1 MSGSN
6 DAQLQALLLQ
16 MRQQRQPSTQSRLA
30 QQMMAANMQ
39 QAQTPI
45 WGTGATLARAGSGVL
60 AGLMGGMA
68 ERSDRQREEQQQQA
82 VIDRSEKRDYL
93 QGQEAAAFGQR
104 FGLVPAAPNPDGSPA
119 APQAA
124 PNWRQA
130 ALEGFGS
137 NNPAIQRQAQAALS
151 IGQLEDQ
158 QAARVEQMR
167 LQRELAAASRA
178 PRAPSEFEQMAA
190 AAGIRPGTPE
200 FQQMARTMLDRRVQG
215 AGPSEVRAGL
225 NPVQAYDADGNPTI
239 LLPRTDGT
247 VTRPDLPEGVS
258 LTPRTR
264 EINTGTE
271 ILTVDQGGRVQQRRP
286 VDIRGREAAEVQG
299 RDDGTQATAAPQAF
313 RTATQSLQAID
324 GIINHPALRAA
335 TGATAFTGA
344 LPGTPMM
351 DFRTRVEQL
360 QGQAFLQ
367 AFESLRGGGAI
378 TEIEGRKATDAIA
391 RLNRSVSASDFRTAL
406 GEIRDV
412 VEAARQ
418 RAQARLPRDPAA
430 PPGSTQNPAE
440 GPRRLRFNP
449 ATGDFE

>member
-45 WGTGATLARAGSGVL
+45 WGTGATLARAGSGML

-158 QAARVEQMR
+158 QAARAEQMR

-178 PRAPSEFEQMAA
+178 PRAPEELITIDRDGQPVLVPRSQ
-190 AAGIRPGTPE
+190 AAGQRPYQRPPG
-200 FQQMARTMLDRRVQG
+200 G
-215 AGPSEVRAGL
+215 GEVRAGL

-391 RLNRSVSASDFRTAL
+391 RLNRGVSASDFRTAL

-412 VEAARQ
+412 VESARQ